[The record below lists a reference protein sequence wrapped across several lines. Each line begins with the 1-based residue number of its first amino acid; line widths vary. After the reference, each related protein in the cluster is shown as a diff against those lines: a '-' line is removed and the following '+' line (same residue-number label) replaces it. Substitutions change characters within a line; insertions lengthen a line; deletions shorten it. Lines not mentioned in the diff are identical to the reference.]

1 MTSLSLAARN
11 YLAQDPELRALLGRS
26 QSWDTWIFDTKPVG
40 VRIENTSRCMIVIN
54 ESGTWTTR
62 NEHNTM
68 RFPQLQ
74 VDIWADPTR
83 NSDLS
88 VQVYDASDKIERIAK
103 VLDKHLHLTDPG
115 TVLGRPYVWGTAE
128 QVLAKTGV
136 VIAGCFHRDG
146 PTISDVRETDGTLM
160 GRLVYGVNVL

>member
-54 ESGTWTTR
+54 EDGTWAAR
-62 NEHNTM
+62 NEHNTL
-68 RFPQLQ
+68 RFPRLQ

-83 NSDLS
+83 NSDGS

-115 TVLGRPYVWGTAE
+115 TSMGMPYIWGTAE
-128 QVLAKTGV
+128 EISSKTGV
-136 VIAGCFHRDG
+136 VIAGSHHREG
-146 PTISDVRETDGTLM
+146 PSLSDVRDTDGTLM